1 MKNNIIVCTAKPYE
15 IEMDDG
21 KKLTV
26 KDDIYIGTI
35 NPNNE
40 EDYFYGAWFD
50 KSEET
55 FPSAFQGSLSFTK
68 EEFKERI
75 ETVKDLEGKEI
86 NLNDGAF

>member
-1 MKNNIIVCTAKPYE
+1 MKNNIVVCTVKPYK
-15 IEMDDG
+15 ITLDDG
-21 KKLTV
+21 EKLTI

-35 NPNNE
+35 NPNSE

-50 KSEET
+50 KIEGT
-55 FPSAFQGSLSFTK
+55 YLLQGSLSFTK
-68 EEFKERI
+68 QEFKERI

>member
-26 KDDIYIGTI
+26 QDDIYIGTI
-35 NPNNE
+35 NPNSE
-40 EDYFYGAWFD
+40 EDYFYGAVFD
-50 KSEET
+50 TAEGT
-55 FPSAFQGSLSFTK
+55 FLFNGSLSLSK
-68 EEFKERI
+68 EDFKKRI

>member
-26 KDDIYIGTI
+26 QDDIYIGTI
-35 NPNNE
+35 NPNSE
-40 EDYFYGAWFD
+40 EDYFYGAVFD
-50 KSEET
+50 TAEET
-55 FPSAFQGSLSFTK
+55 FLFQGSLSLSK
-68 EEFKERI
+68 EDFKERI

>member
-1 MKNNIIVCTAKPYE
+1 MKNNIVVCTVKPYE

-26 KDDIYIGTI
+26 QDEIYIGTI
-35 NPNNE
+35 NPNSE

-50 KSEET
+50 KSGV
-55 FPSAFQGSLSFTK
+55 FGGSLSLTK
-68 EEFKERI
+68 EGFKERI

>member
-26 KDDIYIGTI
+26 KDEIYIGTI
-35 NPNNE
+35 NPNSE

-50 KSEET
+50 KSGET
-55 FPSAFQGSLSFTK
+55 FLFGGSLSLTK
-68 EEFKERI
+68 EDFKKRI